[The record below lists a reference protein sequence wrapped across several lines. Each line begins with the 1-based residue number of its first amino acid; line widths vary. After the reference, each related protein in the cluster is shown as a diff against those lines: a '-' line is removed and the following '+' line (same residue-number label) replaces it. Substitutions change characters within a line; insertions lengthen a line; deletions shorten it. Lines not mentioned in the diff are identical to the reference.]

1 MPHPIAVPTSAP
13 APSALRRLAAATA
26 VGTLTLGAGMLT
38 ASPAWAHDTLISSTP
53 EDGAEV
59 TEPLDEVTLEFS
71 GDGLTTGEGIT
82 NEIRVT
88 DEDGDDLATETE
100 VDGATMSTTFDEPL
114 PDGEYDVVY
123 RVVYSDGH
131 DEEGE
136 LSFAVDAGIED
147 GADAEGEDAEADEAT
162 DDDAADDDAA
172 ADEEEAGAEAEAD
185 ELQDPVSEEG
195 DASGW
200 MVILLGIGGVLI
212 VLLAVIMMRRK
223 VNQVEEWKQGRR
235 EPGGSGGPADGRDSG
250 ATDPDD
256 PEGPDR
262 TP

>member
-1 MPHPIAVPTSAP
+1 MPHPIAAPTAAP

-26 VGTLTLGAGMLT
+26 VGTLALGAGMLT

-59 TEPLDEVTLEFS
+59 TEPLEEVTLEFS

-136 LSFAVDAGIED
+136 LSFGVDAGIED
-147 GADAEGEDAEADEAT
+147 GADAEGED
-162 DDDAADDDAA
+162 DAA
-172 ADEEEAGAEAEAD
+172 
-185 ELQDPVSEEG
+185 
-195 DASGW
+195 
-200 MVILLGIGGVLI
+200 
-212 VLLAVIMMRRK
+212 
-223 VNQVEEWKQGRR
+223 
-235 EPGGSGGPADGRDSG
+235 
-250 ATDPDD
+250 
-256 PEGPDR
+256 
-262 TP
+262 